1 MKDLQLKNYQ
11 LTEENGKMYVSALN
25 FRGRPDP
32 EALKVE
38 ITPAELIKLL
48 RETTYK
54 PPFMDENRFKF
65 IGKLIYHDNEF
76 IVEDSDKY
84 KDVVSKR
91 IKGSAIKNGISYELN
106 NGEVITVIER
116 FVSKT
121 KVYKN
126 YTGEGLD
133 FHERSRGTL
142 VLKDN
147 EFVILDLNDKLYP
160 IKKLDNIPEN
170 EVKEHLQRFCNEVI
184 PGRFIFNEKSLSNLN
199 AEILNTE
206 IGAKT
211 IYYRMSKKS
220 FKDLINLTNK
230 EKNEKA

>member
-116 FVSKT
+116 FLST
-121 KVYKN
+121 ANVYK
-126 YTGEGLD
+126 YIAKDLS
-133 FHERSRGTL
+133 FYERIRGTL
-142 VLKDN
+142 VLKNN
-147 EFVILDLNDKLYP
+147 ELAILKLNDKLHP
-160 IKKLDNIPEN
+160 VKKLDSVPEN
-170 EVKEHLQRFCNEVI
+170 EIKEHFQKFCNEVV
-184 PGRFIFNEKSLSNLN
+184 PGRFIFNEKNLSNLN
-199 AEILNTE
+199 IETE
-206 IGAKT
+206 TKT
-211 IYYRMSKKS
+211 VYYRMSKKS

>member
-1 MKDLQLKNYQ
+1 MEDLQLKNYQ

-116 FVSKT
+116 FLST
-121 KVYKN
+121 ANVYKN
-126 YTGEGLD
+126 YTGEGLW

-142 VLKDN
+142 VLKNN
-147 EFVILDLNDKLYP
+147 ELAILELNDKLYP
-160 IKKLDNIPEN
+160 IKKLDNITEN
-170 EVKEHLQRFCNEVI
+170 EVKEHLQKFCNEVV
-184 PGRFIFNEKSLSNLN
+184 PCRFIFNEKSLSNLN
-199 AEILNTE
+199 IEA
-206 IGAKT
+206 GAKT
-211 IYYRMSKKS
+211 VYYRMSKKS

-230 EKNEKA
+230 EKNEEA

>member
-1 MKDLQLKNYQ
+1 MEDLQLKNYQ

-25 FRGRPDP
+25 FRGKPDP

-76 IVEDSDKY
+76 IVEGSDKY

-116 FVSKT
+116 FLST
-121 KVYKN
+121 ANVYKN
-126 YTGEGLD
+126 YTGEGLW

-142 VLKDN
+142 VLKNN
-147 EFVILDLNDKLYP
+147 ELAILELNDKLYP
-160 IKKLDNIPEN
+160 IKKLDNITEN
-170 EVKEHLQRFCNEVI
+170 EVKEHLQKFCNEVV
-184 PGRFIFNEKSLSNLN
+184 PGGFIFNEKSLSNLN
-199 AEILNTE
+199 IEAR
-206 IGAKT
+206 AKT
-211 IYYRMSKKS
+211 VYYRMSKKS

-230 EKNEKA
+230 EKNEEA